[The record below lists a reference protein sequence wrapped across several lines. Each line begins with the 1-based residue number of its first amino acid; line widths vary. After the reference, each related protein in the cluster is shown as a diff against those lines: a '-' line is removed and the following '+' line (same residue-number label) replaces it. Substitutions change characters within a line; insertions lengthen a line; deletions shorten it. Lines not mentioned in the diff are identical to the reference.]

1 MFVDV
6 KFLLIMTNLVQ
17 ILSGRKKESSIWNSF
32 IYNETSNKSRCV
44 VLMDNGD
51 ECGCE
56 ITGKKTSNLKT
67 HVKSRHPELFKLIIQ
82 KDQETAE
89 ATFAAKKR
97 KHSAT
102 EGNSNSFVVLLRLIV
117 DFLLP
122 CVTGYSCFICGFFL
136 NFMQLV
142 YLSSKFAHVSDS
154 VVDWLTGDISAG
166 PSTRDG
172 SGAFKH
178 YKQHTLKAFVGSRGV
193 WAKDSVEYQMR
204 LHAVRDMII
213 GSLSPVSLTNQP
225 DFRKMLHIFD
235 HKFTLPGT
243 RCIFPKICFD
253 LYVQLCC
260 MLRC

>member
-1 MFVDV
+1 VFVDV

-122 CVTGYSCFICGFFL
+122 CVTGYSCFICGFF
-136 NFMQLV
+136 
-142 YLSSKFAHVSDS
+142 KF
-154 VVDWLTGDISAG
+154 
-166 PSTRDG
+166 
-172 SGAFKH
+172 
-178 YKQHTLKAFVGSRGV
+178 
-193 WAKDSVEYQMR
+193 
-204 LHAVRDMII
+204 HATCV
-213 GSLSPVSLTNQP
+213 
-225 DFRKMLHIFD
+225 FE
-235 HKFTLPGT
+235 
-243 RCIFPKICFD
+243 
-253 LYVQLCC
+253 
-260 MLRC
+260 

>member
-1 MFVDV
+1 
-6 KFLLIMTNLVQ
+6 
-17 ILSGRKKESSIWNSF
+17 
-32 IYNETSNKSRCV
+32 
-44 VLMDNGD
+44 
-51 ECGCE
+51 
-56 ITGKKTSNLKT
+56 
-67 HVKSRHPELFKLIIQ
+67 
-82 KDQETAE
+82 
-89 ATFAAKKR
+89 
-97 KHSAT
+97 
-102 EGNSNSFVVLLRLIV
+102 
-117 DFLLP
+117 
-122 CVTGYSCFICGFFL
+122 
-136 NFMQLV
+136 MQLV